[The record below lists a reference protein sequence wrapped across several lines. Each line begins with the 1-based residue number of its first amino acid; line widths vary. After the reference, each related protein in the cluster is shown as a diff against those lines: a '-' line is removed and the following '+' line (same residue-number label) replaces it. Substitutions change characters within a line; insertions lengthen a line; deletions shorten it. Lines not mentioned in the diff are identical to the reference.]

1 LEVTVVS
8 TRVVCISRSLAAG
21 GEEIGR
27 RVARELGLRFADEEI
42 IVRAAEKAGVSPE
55 LVAEAEHTSSLIT
68 RILEYMGQTPV
79 DPVGWSAS
87 AVLQAP
93 TKTSY
98 HGLIE
103 RMVRETANEGDVV
116 IVAHGAS
123 VPLVGTK
130 GLLRVLVTASP
141 RVRAER
147 LAREVKVDAAE
158 AKKAIAESDRQ
169 RKEYLRRFYNVRQ
182 ELPTHYDL
190 VINTDVLTLPQ
201 AARLVVSAAKG
212 QQASK
217 RT

>member
-1 LEVTVVS
+1 MS
-8 TRVVCISRSLAAG
+8 SRVVCVSRSLAAG

-27 RVARELGLRFADEEI
+27 RVAKELGLRYADEEI

-55 LVAEAEHTSSLIT
+55 MVAEAEHASSLIT
-68 RILEYMGQTPV
+68 RILEYMGRNPV
-79 DPVGWSAS
+79 DPAGWSAS
-87 AVLQAP
+87 AVLPSP
-93 TKTSY
+93 TKASY

-103 RMVRETANEGDVV
+103 RMVREAANEGNVV

-123 VPLVGTK
+123 IPLAGAK

-147 LAREVKVDAAE
+147 LAREAKVEAAE
-158 AKKAIAESDRQ
+158 AKKTIAESDRQ

-190 VINTDVLTLPQ
+190 VINTDVLTQSQ
-201 AARLVVSAAKG
+201 AAKLVVSAAKG
-212 QQASK
+212 QQAGK
-217 RT
+217 KT

>member
-1 LEVTVVS
+1 VS
-8 TRVVCISRSLAAG
+8 SRVVCISRSLAAG

-27 RVARELGLRFADEEI
+27 KVAKELGLRYADEEI
-42 IVRAAEKAGVSPE
+42 IVGAADKAGVSPE
-55 LVAEAEHTSSLIT
+55 LVAEAEHASSLIT
-68 RILEYMGQTPV
+68 RILEYMGRAPI

-87 AVLQAP
+87 AVLLSP
-93 TKTSY
+93 TKASY
-98 HGLIE
+98 HGLVE
-103 RMVRETANEGDVV
+103 RMVRETANQGNAV

-123 VPLVGTK
+123 VPLAGMS

-141 RVRAER
+141 RLRASR
-147 LAREVKVDAAE
+147 LAQEAKIDAAE

-190 VINTDVLTLPQ
+190 VINTDVLTQPQ
-201 AARLVVSAAKG
+201 AAKLVVTAVKA

>member
-1 LEVTVVS
+1 MS
-8 TRVVCISRSLAAG
+8 SRVVCISRSLAAG

-27 RVARELGLRFADEEI
+27 RVAKELGLRYADEEI
-42 IVRAAEKAGVSPE
+42 IIRAAEAAGVSPE

-87 AVLQAP
+87 AVLPSP
-93 TKTSY
+93 TKPSY
-98 HGLIE
+98 EGLIE
-103 RMVRETANEGDVV
+103 RMVREAANEGNVV
-116 IVAHGAS
+116 IVAHGGSIPIAGMS
-123 VPLVGTK
+123 

-147 LAREVKVDAAE
+147 LAREAKVE
-158 AKKAIAESDRQ
+158 ASEARKAIAESDRQ
-169 RKEYLRRFYNVRQ
+169 RREYLRRFYNVRQ

-201 AARLVVSAAKG
+201 AAKLVESAAKG